1 MYLSPRAKR
10 NQAGENCVLASR
22 QHRSSAGLCAV
33 RDGPHTA
40 EHSAVTAYDR
50 YQNTLYTGIGSTEKQ
65 LSEIDH
71 RWKEAIR
78 TDQLKL
84 QLMKSKAGEV
94 SDFLQRQIMD
104 KQARNQAERIKR
116 LTTPDVFARTGYPP
130 INSPTRDL
138 MAAEVKMMQK
148 SAIKAALSDQ
158 MQLKKDLDDYSK
170 EKSMNDELVKLK
182 ALATQLEVCGAD
194 GAAARHGDRPH

>member
-1 MYLSPRAKR
+1 MGINPKTFDDIVCVRGIRPDLKR
-10 NQAGENCVLASR
+10 CKNWPPELTELIGRCWGNDIHSR
-22 QHRSSAGLCAV
+22 PSF
-33 RDGPHTA
+33 
-40 EHSAVTAYDR
+40 
-50 YQNTLYTGIGSTEKQ
+50 TEVVKQ